1 MELLT
6 REEGQG
12 QGEKDNVTHRDL
24 TDQAN
29 RELQRNRTVKLKMQ
43 GYVVAAEW
51 KSLHRQQYISL

>member
-1 MELLT
+1 MG
-6 REEGQG
+6 GQG

-24 TDQAN
+24 TD